1 VAENQQKW
9 NIDLEARVNH
19 NPAPNIVEDRT
30 EFRAG
35 LNLTKTLGDRRIER
49 DFKQRQV
56 ELLQAENNLYEE
68 IQQIEIDVENSIREV
83 QENFRKVELARRA
96 TELAEEQL
104 FNQEQRV
111 KLGVGDTSI
120 VDLVQ
125 FQEALG
131 QARNDELNTKIEYLN
146 SITNLQQTIGTT
158 LEAWD
163 IIIRQ

>member
-1 VAENQQKW
+1 
-9 NIDLEARVNH
+9 
-19 NPAPNIVEDRT
+19 
-30 EFRAG
+30 
-35 LNLTKTLGDRRIER
+35 LGDRILER

-56 ELLQAENNLYEE
+56 ELLQAENNLDEE

-83 QENFRKVELARRA
+83 QENLRQVELARRA

-111 KLGVGDTSI
+111 KLGVRDTSI

-131 QARNDELNTKIEYLN
+131 QARNDELNTRIEYLN
-146 SITNLQQTIGTT
+146 SLTNLQQTIGTT

-163 IIIRQ
+163 IVVETQ